1 MTARAPEDITVLL
14 VDDQLLLRQ
23 TLALLIDSTEGM
35 RIVGEAADGVEAIAL
50 AQQTTPDVIVMD
62 VRMPKLDGLQATRTI
77 CADPALT
84 STRILMLSMFE
95 LDEYVHQALR
105 AGASGFILKDSPPHD
120 LISAISRTH
129 DGETLFAPVILTR
142 LIERYLDTPRATT
155 TPEPS
160 RSSTLTARETQV
172 LGLVGR
178 GMSNPQIAEH
188 LTISVRTVKSH
199 IANLLHKLDAR
210 DRTHL
215 VIAAYD
221 HGLVTPRT

>member
-23 TLALLIDSTEGM
+23 TLALLIDSTEGL

-50 AQQTTPDVIVMD
+50 AQQTKPDVIVMD

-120 LISAISRTH
+120 LISAITRTH

-142 LIERYLDTPRATT
+142 LIERYLDTPREAT
-155 TPEPS
+155 TPELL
-160 RSSTLTARETQV
+160 RSSTLTARETEV

-188 LTISVRTVKSH
+188 LTISIRTVKSH

-221 HGLVTPRT
+221 HGLATPRE